1 VAAVWGLA
9 RMRDPRAIQLLRRVP
24 RTATPAMR
32 ALALLG
38 LGMARDKASIASI
51 AEVARSSDAGNVS
64 RAAAAYALGDLGA
77 EGQVPVLLELAEDG
91 DELPR
96 RMAIVALSHMAA
108 LAGQSSPKDPP
119 WADDAVQAMANAVF
133 AGRADMLRAKP
144 SESLARTAVA
154 SLALMAERR
163 PGLRPAWSAREA
175 LPVPEGPLDVD
186 AILAALAPGESTDAG
201 RSAALVRYAEPL
213 RRAALAALRT
223 SGERAQSVLAALGTG
238 EGELLPFV
246 TRAADGPTDPAH
258 EKARDIARSL
268 EPNVVPLARHPD
280 PAVRSK
286 AIALLTRSSSD
297 DATNAVAMALEDSDE
312 AVQRIAL
319 AAVGGAGAA
328 GAHPPASARTVTLVG
343 KILAGHPSWPM
354 RVLAAQALGRLGAAG
369 AAAEA
374 GRGLSEAAVSDGYAL
389 VREAALGAFAAF
401 DTAGARGLAA
411 RMATSDPEPRVREA
425 AAALAK

>member
-1 VAAVWGLA
+1 
-9 RMRDPRAIQLLRRVP
+9 
-24 RTATPAMR
+24 MR

-64 RAAAAYALGDLGA
+64 RAAAAYALGDLDA
-77 EGQVPVLLELAEDG
+77 EAQVPALLELAEDG

-108 LAGQSSPKDPP
+108 LAGQSAGKDPP
-119 WADDAVQAMANAVF
+119 WLDDAVQAMANAVF
-133 AGRADMLRAKP
+133 AGRSDTLRARP

-154 SLALMAERR
+154 SLARMAERR
-163 PGLRPAWSAREA
+163 PGRPAGSAREA

-186 AILAALAPGESTDAG
+186 AILDGLAPADSTDAG
-201 RSAALVRYAEPL
+201 RAAALVRFAEPL

-223 SGERAQSVLAALGTG
+223 SGERAQSVLVALGTG

-246 TRAADGPTDPAH
+246 ARADAPADAAH

-268 EPNVVPLARHPD
+268 EPNVVPLSRHPD

-297 DATNAVAMALEDSDE
+297 EAATAVALALEDSDE

-319 AAVGGAGAA
+319 AAVGSSGTS

-354 RVLAAQALGRLGAAG
+354 RVLAAQALGRLGTGG

-374 GRGLSEAAVSDGYAL
+374 SRGLSEAAVSDGYAL
-389 VREAALGAFAAF
+389 VREAALAAFAAF
-401 DTAGARGLAA
+401 DPAGARGLAV
-411 RMATSDPEPRVREA
+411 RMAAADPEPRVREA

>member
-1 VAAVWGLA
+1 
-9 RMRDPRAIQLLRRVP
+9 
-24 RTATPAMR
+24 MR
-32 ALALLG
+32 ALSLLG
-38 LGMARDKASIASI
+38 LGMARDRASIASI
-51 AEVARSSDAGNVS
+51 TEVARSSDAGNVS
-64 RAAAAYALGDLGA
+64 RAAAAYALGDLNA
-77 EGQVPVLLELAEDG
+77 EGQVPTLLELAEDG

-108 LAGQSSPKDPP
+108 LPALAGQSSAKEPP

-133 AGRADMLRAKP
+133 AGRADTLRARP

-163 PGLRPAWSAREA
+163 PGHPPWSAREA

-186 AILAALAPGESTDAG
+186 AILDGLAPAESTDAG
-201 RSAALVRYAEPL
+201 RGAALVRYAEPL

-223 SGERAQSVLAALGTG
+223 SGERAQSVLVALGTG

-246 TRAADGPTDPAH
+246 ARADGSTDAAH

-268 EPNVVPLARHPD
+268 EPNVVPLSRHPD

-297 DATNAVAMALEDSDE
+297 DATTAVALALEDSDE

-319 AAVGGAGAA
+319 AAVGSSGTAS
-328 GAHPPASARTVTLVG
+328 AHPPLAGPASARTVTLVA
-343 KILAGHPSWPM
+343 KILASHPSWPM
-354 RVLAAQALGRLGAAG
+354 RVLAAQALGRLGAGG

-374 GRGLSEAAVSDGYAL
+374 GRGLAEAAVSDAYAL
-389 VREAALGAFAAF
+389 VREAALGAFATL
-401 DTAGARGLAA
+401 DPAGARGLAA
-411 RMATSDPEPRVREA
+411 RMASSDPEPRVREA